1 MSSDGGVD
9 TNSHTVRDGTCNGA
23 EGRGLHESPQQVFA
37 REECARGAQEHEF
50 HEGEHGDR
58 EKAAGRECVQDG
70 GDDAADDKG
79 PETGEAKREGVRVV
93 GVL

>member
-1 MSSDGGVD
+1 MD
-9 TNSHTVRDGTCNGA
+9 TDAHAVRDGTCHGA

-58 EKAAGRECVQDG
+58 EKASGRDGVQDG
-70 GDDAADDKG
+70 GDDAAHDKG
-79 PETGEAKREGVRVV
+79 DEAGDAEGEG
-93 GVL
+93 